1 MENQDEK
8 QDAKRDKTE
17 SDDGSN
23 LSISIGNVILS
34 KMQRV
39 TKTPILVLE
48 NCKVTIQKEKKNY
61 LIMVV
66 IESYLL
72 LLILYRRN
80 TEKAR
85 EC

>member
-1 MENQDEK
+1 MEVIY
-8 QDAKRDKTE
+8 
-17 SDDGSN
+17 
-23 LSISIGNVILS
+23 LLIGNGILS
-34 KMQRV
+34 EMQRV

>member
-17 SDDGSN
+17 LDDGSN

>member
-17 SDDGSN
+17 LNDGSN

>member
-1 MENQDEK
+1 MENQDEN

-17 SDDGSN
+17 LDDGSN